1 MLASLTLSSSPAD
14 APLTAPS
21 LRTHRPT
28 TRGTGCYSKAV
39 EKARMQ
45 ITLFFWPLKVLTSP
59 LTHVLEGQGPVRHRQ
74 DVWWS
79 VYVPCTYDE
88 VMRNP
93 AVATMNGIGEE
104 ISPVY
109 GGIGRQSRHKL
120 TVTKLA
126 CMCLRNLHWCTNSG
140 CTQCILTH
148 KHAHAHT
155 HTHTHTNTHT
165 HTHQGRSVAQG

>member
-1 MLASLTLSSSPAD
+1 
-14 APLTAPS
+14 
-21 LRTHRPT
+21 
-28 TRGTGCYSKAV
+28 
-39 EKARMQ
+39 MQ
-45 ITLFFWPLKVLTSP
+45 ITLFFLPLKVLTSP
-59 LTHVLEGQGPVRHRQ
+59 LTHVLEGQGPVRRRQ

-93 AVATMNGIGEE
+93 AVATVNGEE

-109 GGIGRQSRHKL
+109 GGIGKQSRHKL
-120 TVTKLA
+120 TVTKPA

-155 HTHTHTNTHT
+155 HTHIHTQTHT
-165 HTHQGRSVAQG
+165 HTHIRGDRSPRAEDILLVALALLVLIRIPGVKGRGRA

>member
-45 ITLFFWPLKVLTSP
+45 ITLFFLPLKVLTSP

-79 VYVPCTYDE
+79 VYVPCDE

-93 AVATMNGIGEE
+93 ATMNGIGEE